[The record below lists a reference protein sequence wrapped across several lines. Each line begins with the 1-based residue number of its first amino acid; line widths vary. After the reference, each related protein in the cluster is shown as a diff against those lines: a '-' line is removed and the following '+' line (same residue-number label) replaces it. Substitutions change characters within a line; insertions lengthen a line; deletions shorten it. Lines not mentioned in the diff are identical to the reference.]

1 MIVTARILQGE
12 GKKLVVLP
20 DKDVSRYLAQKRPS
34 RVEIRLN
41 DGRTIS
47 ADQRKKIFAIIRD
60 IAIWSGDDP
69 ESIRQLLTW
78 DFCGRSGREWF
89 SLSDTDMTA
98 AKAGNKVKRMRLKL
112 ISITIQ

>member
-69 ESIRQLLTW
+69 
-78 DFCGRSGREWF
+78 
-89 SLSDTDMTA
+89 
-98 AKAGNKVKRMRLKL
+98 
-112 ISITIQ
+112 